1 MPSGTRAVRAVI
13 ALCMIAPWAT
23 GCGTVVDPELS
34 PSQDVVDTYNE
45 DQSLPNA
52 VKIGESM
59 RAQYAGKVQDQI
71 LLDRSVGL
79 VLIGAV
85 ASVVG
90 LGATGGPATA
100 IIATSLGAGALYGA
114 DTFISNKPLQFTY
127 AAGANAVQCALDTM
141 QPMVIAYQ
149 SRDRLV
155 ALINGD
161 KANKVEALAVKIGN
175 VQQLMNGYPEIA
187 RSPVYF
193 RGAAAV
199 ESARSIQQPARNALN
214 AMNTAGGTL
223 RSSLASIELQ
233 VTNAVINNSPSISAL
248 AEALGVSL
256 PAIGKAVPVPPMP
269 SMDKNKAV
277 STSNN
282 LDQPLTDAAIDLE
295 QTVAE
300 ITTIISA
307 VNEQPSADKLK
318 TCNVNLDQAG
328 LTMTISP
335 AGEVTV
341 AAPSGDVPNRVIIEA
356 ENGILPYRPSKWIGA
371 VPPSDTIGIETE
383 TGQGTT
389 TITVKKGAPAGTY
402 GVQIQDGAN
411 GLATTSVRVTAAA
424 AATASAASAP
434 ATACARDDDVAKV
447 QTFLIEKQN
456 ITQASVN
463 GTEKTLTVDGCYGDV
478 TAAAIR
484 RFFKEKQNFPDD
496 QIPTDRK
503 TLLDDA
509 LEFANQV

>member
-1 MPSGTRAVRAVI
+1 
-13 ALCMIAPWAT
+13 MIAPWAT
-23 GCGTVVDPELS
+23 GCGTIVDPELS
-34 PSQDVVDTYNE
+34 PDQSTIDSYND

-59 RAQYAGKVQDQI
+59 REQYASKVEDQI

-141 QPMVIAYQ
+141 QPMVIAYDSHDQ
-149 SRDRLV
+149 LV

-161 KANKVEALAVKIGN
+161 KASGQDALAVKIGN
-175 VQQLMNGYPEIA
+175 VQTLMNGYPENA
-187 RSPVYF
+187 RSPAYF

-199 ESARSIQQPARNALN
+199 EAARSIQQPARNALN
-214 AMNTAGGTL
+214 AMNTAGGKL

-256 PAIGKAVPVPPMP
+256 PSIGKAVAVPPMP
-269 SMDKNKAV
+269 SMDKNKAAV
-277 STSNN
+277 NTSND
-282 LDQPLTDAAIDLE
+282 LDAPLTEAVTDLE

-300 ITTIISA
+300 LTTIISA

-335 AGEVTV
+335 AGETTV
-341 AAPSGDVPNRVIIEA
+341 AAPSGNEPNLVIIQA
-356 ENGILPYRPSKWIGA
+356 DHGILPYRPSKWIGV
-371 VPPSDTIGIETE
+371 VPPSDKIDIATE

-389 TITVKKGAPAGTY
+389 TITVKKGAPAGAY
-402 GVQIQDGAN
+402 GVLIQDGAN
-411 GLATTSVRVTAAA
+411 GVATTSVRVTAPAGAA
-424 AATASAASAP
+424 GNAP
-434 ATACARDDDVAKV
+434 NTACAEDENVKKV
-447 QTFLIEKQN
+447 QAFLIEKQD
-456 ITQASVN
+456 IKQATVSGVV
-463 GTEKTLTVDGCYGDV
+463 KPLTADGCYGDV
-478 TAAAIR
+478 TAAAIHF
-484 RFFKEKQNFPDD
+484 FFKEKKGMTDD

-503 TLLDDA
+503 KLLEDA
-509 LEFANQV
+509 LQFANEA